1 MTRTNLD
8 WWFAL
13 CRGSDQIV
21 SNVKKKKECSGNAI
35 AFKEEMKI

>member
-8 WWFAL
+8 RWFAL

-21 SNVKKKKECSGNAI
+21 SNVKKKKNAQGMPLLL
-35 AFKEEMKI
+35 KRK